1 MRNFVLF
8 PSEGAIRRVGLLIPI
23 ERKVCGRYISHQHP
37 TPPHPTNPK
46 VYNSKPYSSSSFV
59 FPLIIREK
67 EEPGEV
73 VF

>member
-1 MRNFVLF
+1 LF

-23 ERKVCGRYISHQHP
+23 GRKVCGRYISTN

-46 VYNSKPYSSSSFV
+46 VHNSKPYSSSSFV

-67 EEPGEV
+67 EEPDN
-73 VF
+73 